1 MNLTS
6 AQIID
11 LLVKQNYL
19 KKEEI
24 DSALQKAPSNV
35 FDQLL
40 QDQVL
45 TKELLG
51 QAIAEFYGLEYFNF
65 EIKKPDVE
73 LLKEF
78 SKNLLFKYNLVPI
91 SFKNKEIDFTTS
103 NPELIKELQGKF
115 KKSNPDL
122 KIHFQYSNE
131 TDIKTF
137 LSSIKDPLKDRLAS
151 YEPNAIPDIF
161 NEILNDAIDL
171 KASDIHME
179 PQEDKSVVIKFRIDG
194 ILKIITEITYDLFQ
208 RILNRIKIQAGLRI
222 DEHNKA
228 QDGALRY
235 HFEERVMDFRIS
247 IVPVLNGEK
256 IAIRILSDYIRS
268 LSLEELGLSERN
280 QKLIS
285 DSYKKTY
292 GMILTTGPTGSG
304 KTTTLYAVIK
314 KLKRPEINITTI
326 EDPIEYRIPGINQIQ
341 INEKNNITFA
351 NGLRSIVRQDP
362 NLILVGEIRDNETA
376 EIAVNAA
383 LTGHLLLSTFHAN
396 DAATSIPRLI
406 DMGIEPFLLSST
418 INLIIAQRLVRRLCP
433 NCRYS
438 YEITNEEIKQNYDYF
453 PKKILKEGMRFYK
466 GKGCT
471 KCNDTG
477 FQGRVGIFELIYIT
491 KEIQELIMSNPTSQ
505 EIWAIASKQGAIS
518 LFEDGWEKVESGI
531 TSIDELVRVA
541 PITLSSTYVY
551 EEKK

>member
-1 MNLTS
+1 MNLNT
-6 AQIID
+6 AQILD
-11 LLVKQNYL
+11 LLVKQKYL
-19 KKEEI
+19 DKEEI
-24 DSALQKAPSNV
+24 DQALKKSPSDI
-35 FDQLL
+35 FEQLF

-45 TKELLG
+45 TYDLLG
-51 QAIAEFYGLEYFNF
+51 QAIAESFGLEFFNF
-65 EIKKPDVE
+65 EIKKPDSD
-73 LLKEF
+73 LLKNF
-78 SKNLLFKYNLVPI
+78 DKNLLLKYKLVPI
-91 SFKNKEIDFTTS
+91 KLDGKEVEFSTC
-103 NPELIKELQGKF
+103 NPENIKDLLAKF
-115 KKSNPDL
+115 KKSDPSL
-122 KIHFQYSNE
+122 KIKFFYSNE
-131 TDIKTF
+131 SDIDTY
-137 LSSIKDPLKDRLAS
+137 LSSIKDPLKDRLAKFES
-151 YEPNAIPDIF
+151 NAIPEIF
-161 NEILNDAIDL
+161 NEILSDAINM

-179 PQEDKSVVIKFRIDG
+179 PQEDKSVIIKFRIDG
-194 ILKIITEITYDLFQ
+194 ILKIITDISYDLFQ

-222 DEHNKA
+222 DEHNKP

-235 HFEERVMDFRIS
+235 HFAQRIMDFRIS

-304 KTTTLYAVIK
+304 KTTTLYSIIK

-341 INEKNNITFA
+341 INQKNNITFA

-376 EIAVNAA
+376 EIAINAA

-418 INLIIAQRLVRRLCP
+418 INLVIAQRLVRRLCP

-438 YEITNEEIKQNYDYF
+438 YEITNSEIETNYGYF
-453 PKKILKEGMRFYK
+453 PKKLLKAGMRFYK
-466 GKGCT
+466 GKGCL
-471 KCNDTG
+471 KCNETG
-477 FQGRVGIFELIYIT
+477 FQGRIGIFELIYIT
-491 KEIQELIMSNPTSQ
+491 KEIQELIMTNPTSQ
-505 EIWAIASKQGAIS
+505 DIWKIASNQGAIS
-518 LFEDGWEKVESGI
+518 LFEDGWEKVQAGI

-541 PITLSSTYVY
+541 PITLSSSYVY
-551 EEKK
+551 ETKK